1 MEKCSVC
8 GEEFETEEEL
18 LKHDRKVHAGSAG
31 TDESEEDGS
40 KPEQDEPVMHEV
52 LLRPRS

>member
-18 LKHDRKVHAGSAG
+18 LKHDRDVHAGSAG
-31 TDESEEDGS
+31 TDESEDGN

-52 LLRPRS
+52 VLRPR